1 VPRNRRPIVRAQSA
15 RRKRVW
21 ARENFVATPSG
32 AGDRTDL
39 LGDYKTRR
47 GITSIEPGC
56 TIGGLLLDYTVVQTN
71 GRAAPE
77 DGFNLG
83 IIVEHDDPTGG
94 VPAPGTVAGLHA
106 DWMWL
111 QWIGAPALA
120 TGSTTSTFQNLGG
133 PIRVRSMRRMDE
145 VGMNL
150 FLVLQSRGLTAY
162 TVTGTVSTLLLMP

>member
-1 VPRNRRPIVRAQSA
+1 MARNRTRVVRAQSA

-21 ARENFVATPSG
+21 ARENFELVPSG
-32 AGDRTDL
+32 AGVDVDL
-39 LGDYKTRR
+39 LADYKTRR

-56 TIGGLLLDYTVVQTN
+56 TIGGVLLDFNVVQTN

-77 DGFNLG
+77 DGFHLG
-83 IIVEHDDPTGG
+83 IIVEHSDPASG
-94 VPAPGTVAGLHA
+94 VPRPAPTAGLHA

-111 QWIGAPALA
+111 QWIGSPGLA
-120 TGSTTSTFQNLGG
+120 TGATTGTFPALGG

-150 FLVLQSRGLTAY
+150 FLVGQSRGLTAH
-162 TVTGTVSTLLLMP
+162 TVTGTASTLLLMP

>member
-1 VPRNRRPIVRAQSA
+1 MPRNRTRVVRAQSA

-21 ARENFVATPSG
+21 ARESFVVTPTG
-32 AGDRTDL
+32 AGVDVDL
-39 LGDYKTRR
+39 LADYKSRR

-56 TIGGLLLDYTVVQTN
+56 TIGGILLDFNVVQTN
-71 GRAAPE
+71 GRAASE

-83 IIVEHDDPTGG
+83 IIVENSDPAAG
-94 VPAPGTVAGLHA
+94 VPRPAATAGLHA

-111 QWIGAPALA
+111 QWIGSPGPAGGA
-120 TGSTTSTFQNLGG
+120 TAGTFQALGG

-150 FLVLQSRGLTAY
+150 FLVGQSRGLTAH
-162 TVTGTVSTLLLMP
+162 TVTGTASTLLLMP